1 MLGHAMFLPE
11 RTPLNKSLAYM
22 GEAVFAFGPAKLQCL
37 ETDVKYHKIN
47 ANSRKRLNVIG
58 AML

>member
-1 MLGHAMFLPE
+1 MFLPE